1 MSLTIRA
8 AVLAMAASVAFVPAT
23 TATATAATGPDLR
36 ACHDGR
42 CDLTLTRSVSFPVS
56 SRFGITRLAISFD
69 SSIVNVKG
77 TGPGVSSQALLG
89 KGASGSVNNIGVRVV
104 SLSAGKAVLKLAPRN

>member
-23 TATATAATGPDLR
+23 TATAATGPDLR